1 MVGVVLA
8 VGGVTGLPDEPL
20 GELDELAM
28 VGVLSTLTPLS
39 LIVMMGK
46 RYTISGREGLR
57 AGGRGGAATAGCG
70 WSWCAVAGGLLARQ
84 ASAGEEGSSG
94 FREGLG
100 VEEGQ
105 EGEGVFRGRDRHAT
119 RRAESRELAMTVAFL
134 RNEVFPARPNNCCSK
149 GR

>member
-46 RYTISGREGLR
+46 RYTISRREG
-57 AGGRGGAATAGCG
+57 
-70 WSWCAVAGGLLARQ
+70 
-84 ASAGEEGSSG
+84 
-94 FREGLG
+94 
-100 VEEGQ
+100 
-105 EGEGVFRGRDRHAT
+105 
-119 RRAESRELAMTVAFL
+119 
-134 RNEVFPARPNNCCSK
+134 
-149 GR
+149 